1 MASGPHELDSQI
13 LAHEIGVKLMNDLG
27 MPTYVSL
34 TFFRVAL
41 LGFLA
46 EDRHS
51 VSRSKLCVLE
61 DER

>member
-34 TFFRVAL
+34 TFFFAFAL
-41 LGFLA
+41 FGFLA
-46 EDRHS
+46 DDRHS
-51 VSRSKLCVLE
+51 VLRAKLCVLE
-61 DER
+61 D